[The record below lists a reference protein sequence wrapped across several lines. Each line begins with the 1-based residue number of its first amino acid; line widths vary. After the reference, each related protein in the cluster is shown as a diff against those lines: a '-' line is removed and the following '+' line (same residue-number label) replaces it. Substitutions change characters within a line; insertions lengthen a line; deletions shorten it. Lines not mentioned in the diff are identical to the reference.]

1 MPIDPKNVIW
11 DDEPK
16 TETKGKIDPSS
27 IKWEEEPDP
36 YVEAASGFGR
46 GLAKG
51 VAGLAGL
58 PGEIQALARKAEPYI
73 GIKTP
78 EKPLIKLPTGAEVT
92 EAAKPYVSALS
103 EESKTLPGKYGETVG
118 EFAAMPGGISLQGG
132 AKAAAKEFAGKTLL
146 PAVGSETAGQLTA
159 GTAAEPYAR
168 FAGSLLTTPGMAAP
182 PTMARTLE
190 AAQRQGVDLPY
201 FVASESGIPKAM
213 AQVSKAIPIGGAAVS
228 ESAQRATGQ
237 MGEAMERLHTSLGAA
252 NAPQAGT
259 AAKNA
264 LTDWMRGRSK
274 TMVGDAYDEVN
285 RYIDPNK
292 LTKADNLS
300 KTVQEISDR
309 IFASNLDPEKSTA
322 LNLVMPAATN
332 PNGLTYD
339 GIKNLRTR
347 IGEMLEGGILP
358 ADTSEGEL
366 RQIYKALSDDLQQ
379 SVLSSGGSRAQQL
392 FNRANQIN
400 KAVQER
406 REKLATIVGMKGD
419 VAPEQV
425 LGKIQSM
432 AQAGTK
438 GDINKLVLARRSVPS
453 HDWEHVTSGVIE
465 SLGRAPEG
473 NFSPDRF
480 ITGYAKMSPQ
490 GRDVMFGPIGN
501 PVRDA
506 LEDINLVSGKFKEL
520 GQYTNVSKTANVQQ
534 AAQLFATLAAFP
546 FAPYA
551 AAGAA
556 AAIPANFAM
565 ARVLSNPI
573 TAKAAANLQKA
584 VYELKSGVIPPSVG
598 EARLRSAMQAYTSA
612 INQASGQ
619 NEQKAG
625 EERTERKS
633 GGRIPKK
640 DYPAKRL
647 NKLERAARRAF
658 NEISHETKPLM
669 DLPDEQIVS
678 ALDQV
683 K

>member
-1 MPIDPKNVIW
+1 MPIDPKDVIW
-11 DDEPK
+11 DEEPK
-16 TETKGKIDPSS
+16 SQSTTAIDPSS

-51 VAGLAGL
+51 VIGLASL
-58 PGEIQALARKAEPYI
+58 PGEIQSLARKAEPYL

-78 EKPLIKLPTGAEVT
+78 EKPLINLPTGAQLT

-146 PAVGSETAGQLTA
+146 PAVGSETAGQLTE
-159 GTAAEPYAR
+159 GTALEPYAR
-168 FAGSLLTTPGMAAP
+168 FAGSLLTTPKVPAP
-182 PTMARTLE
+182 TTMADTL
-190 AAQRQGVDLPY
+190 AAGKRIGVDVPY
-201 FVASESGIPKAM
+201 FAASESGIPKAM
-213 AQVSKAIPIGGAAVS
+213 AQVSKAIPIGGS
-228 ESAQRATGQ
+228 SITESAQRATGQ
-237 MGEAMERLHTSLGAA
+237 MGEAMEQLHTKLGAA
-252 NAPQAGT
+252 NAPQAGS

-264 LTDWMRGRSK
+264 LTDWIRGRSK

-285 RYIDPNK
+285 RHIDPNR

-309 IFASNLDPEKSTA
+309 ISASNLDPEKSTA

-332 PNGLTYD
+332 PNGLTYE

-347 IGEMLEGGILP
+347 IGEMLEGGVLP

-366 RQIYKALSDDLQQ
+366 RQIYSALSNDLQQ
-379 SVLSSGGSRAQQL
+379 SVLSSGGARAQQL

-425 LGKIQSM
+425 LGRIQSM

-438 GDINKLVLARRSVPS
+438 GDINKLVLARRSVPA

-465 SLGRAPEG
+465 TLGRAPEG

-480 ITGYAKMSPQ
+480 ITGYSKMSPQ
-490 GRDVMFGPIGN
+490 GRDVMFGPVGN

-506 LEDINLVSGKFKEL
+506 LEDINTVSGKFKEL

-534 AAQLFATLAAFP
+534 AAQLFATLVALP
-546 FAPYA
+546 FAPK
-551 AAGAA
+551 AA
-556 AAIPANFAM
+556 AAAAVSIPANFAM
-565 ARVLSNPI
+565 SRVLSSPV
-573 TAKAAANLQKA
+573 TARAAANLQRA
-584 VYELKSGVIPPSVG
+584 IYSLKMGVTPPSVG
-598 EARLRSAMQAYTSA
+598 EARVRAAMQAYTDA
-612 INQASGQ
+612 VTKATGQNKEQAEEARPERASGG
-619 NEQKAG
+619 KVA
-625 EERTERKS
+625 
-633 GGRIPKK
+633 KK

-647 NKLERAARRAF
+647 TRLERAARKAF
-658 NEISHETKPLM
+658 NEIANETKPLM
-669 DLPDEQIVS
+669 DLPDEQIVN